1 MRDVGKF
8 YLEDGGRKNRMGK
21 RWITDLALTM
31 ILLFLIGY
39 SLIGEE
45 IHEWLGLGM
54 LLLMI
59 FHHALNVSWYQNL
72 KKGQYSP
79 YRCVQTAL
87 TALLLFTVLDSMF
100 SGLML
105 SQYVLDFLPFYGG
118 NELARALHLP
128 CAYWGFLFMGLHLG
142 LHWGAVMG
150 MARRIMNLH
159 TASKYRSGILRLL
172 AAVISCYGLYAFFHN
187 GLPDYLL
194 LRSSFVF
201 FPPDQTAP
209 QFLMDYAA
217 IMGLYL
223 TIVHYGG
230 IFLRRL
236 SARKTNQ

>member
-172 AAVISCYGLYAFFHN
+172 AAVISCYGRYAFFHN

-201 FPPDQTAP
+201 FHWTRQR
-209 QFLMDYAA
+209 
-217 IMGLYL
+217 
-223 TIVHYGG
+223 HN
-230 IFLRRL
+230 
-236 SARKTNQ
+236 S

>member
-31 ILLFLIGY
+31 ILLFLMGY

-87 TALLLFTVLDSMF
+87 TALLLFAVLGSVL

-105 SQYVLDFLPFYGG
+105 SQYVLDFLPLQGATSWPGRSTCPVLIGDFSLWGCIWDSTG
-118 NELARALHLP
+118 ARLWGWLAVL
-128 CAYWGFLFMGLHLG
+128 
-142 LHWGAVMG
+142 
-150 MARRIMNLH
+150 
-159 TASKYRSGILRLL
+159 
-172 AAVISCYGLYAFFHN
+172 
-187 GLPDYLL
+187 
-194 LRSSFVF
+194 
-201 FPPDQTAP
+201 
-209 QFLMDYAA
+209 
-217 IMGLYL
+217 
-223 TIVHYGG
+223 
-230 IFLRRL
+230 
-236 SARKTNQ
+236 